1 MFPIRTAPLARA
13 TALTALLGSL
23 ALLSA
28 APATASS
35 GAPSG
40 GSIVGTWTTRTD
52 GVGQDV
58 TFTRDGRVSGDAGCN
73 RMMGTYT
80 VDGSALDIST
90 IATTLMY
97 CEGVMEA
104 ERTFLKAL
112 EKSTAFSRDGKRL
125 TLIAASGRE
134 TLTLRRR

>member
-1 MFPIRTAPLARA
+1 MFPFRTTPLARA
-13 TALTALLGSL
+13 TALAGLLGSL

-52 GVGQDV
+52 GVRQNV
-58 TFTRDGRVSGDAGCN
+58 TFTRDGQVNGDAGCN
-73 RMMGTYT
+73 RMISTYT

-125 TLIAASGRE
+125 TLFAASGRE